1 MTPEVQTF
9 GWTSAEATCAH
20 SYLVPTVL
28 EELARRQAGPLRLL
42 DVGCGNG
49 YVTARLADRGHEL
62 IGIDASEDGIAIARA
77 AHPTVRFERASV
89 YDERLPGV
97 VGGSVD
103 GVLALEVIEHL
114 YYPRLLFQASYRA
127 LRAGGFLIVST
138 PYHGYL
144 KNLAISVLNGW
155 DRHFT
160 VAVDG
165 GHIKFFS
172 KQSLARMAVE
182 CGFRNPRLIGVGRVP
197 WIWKSMILIA
207 EK

>member
-1 MTPEVQTF
+1 MRPEVQTF
-9 GWTSAEATCAH
+9 GWTSAEASCAH
-20 SYLVPTVL
+20 SYLVPALLAEV
-28 EELARRQAGPLRLL
+28 ARRTGGPARLL
-42 DVGCGNG
+42 DIGCGNG
-49 YVTARLADRGHEL
+49 YVTAQLAGLGHDL
-62 IGIDASEDGIAIARA
+62 VGIDVSEDGVAIARA
-77 AHPTVRFERASV
+77 AHPTIRFELASV
-89 YDERLPGV
+89 YDERLTEM
-97 VGGSVD
+97 VGGGID

-114 YYPRLLFQASYRA
+114 YYPRRLFQASHRV

-144 KNLAISVLNGW
+144 KNLAISVVNGW

-160 VAVDG
+160 VSADG

-172 KQSLARMAVE
+172 KDSLARMAVE